1 MNRKKVLLGM
11 SGGTDSSVAA
21 ILLQEQGYDVAGITF
36 RFYEIEGNTAYLSES
51 AELADRLGI
60 PHYICDVR
68 KEFEKNIV
76 TYFINE
82 YMSGRTPVPCIVCNN
97 TFKWPLMAKVAD
109 EQGIRHIATG
119 HYVRLMETGGHSY
132 LQSGVD
138 PDKDQSFFLWGLPE
152 ILIKRMILPLGT
164 LTKTEVREIARQR
177 GFFQIAARKDSLGV
191 CFCPGDY
198 RSFLKKRLGE
208 SVFSEGFYA
217 IIKKTLWN
225 GVPFCRSHI
234 EKKKRRGTNGMEDPI
249 VCPAEGTAGHPGRPV
264 QIPDERL

>member
-82 YMSGRTPVPCIVCNN
+82 YMVGRTPVPCIVCNN
-97 TFKWPLMAKVAD
+97 SFKQA
-109 EQGIRHIATG
+109 
-119 HYVRLMETGGHSY
+119 
-132 LQSGVD
+132 
-138 PDKDQSFFLWGLPE
+138 
-152 ILIKRMILPLGT
+152 
-164 LTKTEVREIARQR
+164 
-177 GFFQIAARKDSLGV
+177 
-191 CFCPGDY
+191 
-198 RSFLKKRLGE
+198 
-208 SVFSEGFYA
+208 
-217 IIKKTLWN
+217 
-225 GVPFCRSHI
+225 
-234 EKKKRRGTNGMEDPI
+234 
-249 VCPAEGTAGHPGRPV
+249 
-264 QIPDERL
+264 